1 MAKYRALVSFTGTVS
16 MAGGE
21 VREISDQSL
30 ANSLLKVGYIEPFR
44 NTEKPSAKTEE
55 KPSEKPT
62 EKVENPKET
71 KTKPPK
77 RGGKKNDN

>member
-30 ANSLLKVGYIEPFR
+30 ADSLLKVGYIEPFR
-44 NTEKPSAKTEE
+44 NTEKPSAKAEE
-55 KPSEKPT
+55 KPK